1 MKKLTKALMAGA
13 ALLAVTSFVGCSF
26 VKDLSNSKY
35 EAANTVED
43 VYPDLEEKV
52 ETPITDE
59 ASLKSALSKSVSD
72 VMPSLAGFSGLNYK
86 KASTGTDAVKEVKD
100 FATAFSDAVAKVAN
114 GESKTIDFD
123 KTVDIEDIK
132 FEDLLELGVSIY
144 NDALESEGE
153 DVITLE
159 ALYAVLDDYLG
170 KGNSA
175 KVVAE
180 INDLVTLEKFLFA
193 LDLDANSEASKA
205 SQVAYSVDGTLTTAL
220 TIGDVVRIVSNI
232 VNLVSPVKIEV
243 VSPVKALTFFVDENA
258 AAKIMGDENQKLNAA
273 KKSNKFYAPV
283 LKGFKA
289 QFTASAAVAL
299 LTSDGQ
305 GGYISAEITAK
316 VSQKQAD
323 EIAALYAKYKNGEI
337 SYSDYETSKTA
348 YYDEIFSI
356 TLKSKCKKTYKIGT
370 YNYTQLKSTYGTS
383 VAGLVAMGE
392 MFDELF

>member
-13 ALLAVTSFVGCSF
+13 ALLVVTSFVWCSF

-72 VMPSLAGFSGLNYK
+72 VMPSLAGVSGLNYK
-86 KASTGTDAVKEVKD
+86 KASTGTEAVKEVNG
-100 FATAFSDAVAKVAN
+100 FATALYDAVAKFVN

-144 NDALESEGE
+144 NDALDLEGE
-153 DVITLE
+153 DAITLE
-159 ALYAVLDDYLG
+159 ALYAALDYYYLG
-170 KGNSA
+170 EGNSA
-175 KVVAE
+175 KVVSE

-220 TIGDVVRIVSNI
+220 TIGDVVKIVSNI
-232 VNLVSPVKIEV
+232 INLVSPVKIEV

-258 AAKIMGDENQKLNAA
+258 AAKIMGDENQKLIAA
-273 KKSNKFYAPV
+273 AKSNKFYAPV
-283 LKGFKA
+283 IKGFKA
-289 QFTASAAVAL
+289 KYTASAAVAL

-323 EIAALYAKYKNGEI
+323 EIEALYAKYENNEI
-337 SYSDYETSKTA
+337 SYSDYEKSLTA

-370 YNYTQLKSTYGTS
+370 YNYSSLKSAYGS
-383 VAGLVAMGE
+383 II
-392 MFDELF
+392 F

>member
-1 MKKLTKALMAGA
+1 MKKLTKALMAGVT
-13 ALLAVTSFVGCSF
+13 LLAVTSFVGCSF

-43 VYPDLEEKV
+43 VYPDLEKKV
-52 ETPITDE
+52 TTPVTDE
-59 ASLKSALSKSVSD
+59 ASLKKAINQSYSD
-72 VMPSLAGFSGLNYK
+72 VMLNFPSPSFK
-86 KASTGTDAVKEVKD
+86 KASTGPEAVKEVKD
-100 FATAFSDAVAKVAN
+100 FVTAFSDAVAKFAN

-132 FEDLLELGVSIY
+132 FDDLLELGVSVY
-144 NDALESEGE
+144 NEALELEGE

-159 ALYAVLDDYLG
+159 VLYAALDSNLG
-170 KGNSA
+170 LGEGKS
-175 KVVAE
+175 KKLVAE

-220 TIGDVVRIVSNI
+220 TIGDVVKIVSNI
-232 VNLVSPVKIEV
+232 INLVSPVKIEV

-258 AAKIMGDENQKLNAA
+258 AAKIMGDENQKLIAA
-273 KKSNKFYAPV
+273 AKSNKFYAPV
-283 LKGFKA
+283 IKGFKA
-289 QFTASAAVAL
+289 KYTASAAVAL

-323 EIAALYAKYKNGEI
+323 EIEALYAKYANGEI
-337 SYSDYETSKTA
+337 TYSGLESSLIP

-370 YNYTQLKSTYGTS
+370 YNYSSLVNAYGS
-383 VAGLVAMGE
+383 II
-392 MFDELF
+392 F

>member
-59 ASLKSALSKSVSD
+59 ASLKKAITQSVSD
-72 VMPSLAGFSGLNYK
+72 VMPSLAGVSGLNYK

-132 FEDLLELGVSIY
+132 FEDLLELGVSVYNDY
-144 NDALESEGE
+144 NDASGVDGE
-153 DVITLE
+153 DAITVE
-159 ALYAVLDDYLG
+159 DLYATLDKTLG

-220 TIGDVVRIVSNI
+220 TIGDVVKIVSNI

-283 LKGFKA
+283 IKGFKA
-289 QFTASAAVAL
+289 KYTASAAVAL

-323 EIAALYAKYKNGEI
+323 EIEALYAKYENNEI
-337 SYSDYETSKTA
+337 SYSDYEKSLTA

-370 YNYTQLKSTYGTS
+370 YNYSSLVNAYGS
-383 VAGLVAMGE
+383 VINTI
-392 MFDELF
+392 F

>member
-1 MKKLTKALMAGA
+1 MKKLTKALMAGVT
-13 ALLAVTSFVGCSF
+13 LLAVTSFVGCSF

-43 VYPDLEEKV
+43 VYPDLEKKV
-52 ETPITDE
+52 TTPVTDE
-59 ASLKSALSKSVSD
+59 ASLKKAINQSYSD
-72 VMPSLAGFSGLNYK
+72 VMLNFPSPSFK
-86 KASTGTDAVKEVKD
+86 KASTGPEAVKEVKD
-100 FATAFSDAVAKVAN
+100 FVTAFSDAVAKFAN
-114 GESKTIDFD
+114 GYSKTIDFD

-132 FEDLLELGVSIY
+132 FEDLLELGVSVY
-144 NDALESEGE
+144 NEALELEGE

-159 ALYAVLDDYLG
+159 DLYAALDSNLG
-170 KGNSA
+170 LGEGKS
-175 KVVAE
+175 KKLVAE

-220 TIGDVVRIVSNI
+220 TIGDVVKIVSNI

-243 VSPVKALTFFVDENA
+243 VSPVKALTFFVDENF
-258 AAKIMGDENQKLNAA
+258 AAKIMGDENQKLIAA
-273 KKSNKFYAPV
+273 AKSNKFYAPV
-283 LKGFKA
+283 IKGFKA
-289 QFTASAAVAL
+289 KYTASAAVAL

-323 EIAALYAKYKNGEI
+323 AIEALYAKYENNEI
-337 SYSDYETSKTA
+337 SYNDYEKSLTA

-370 YNYTQLKSTYGTS
+370 YNYSSLVNAYGSTI
-383 VAGLVAMGE
+383 
-392 MFDELF
+392 F

>member
-1 MKKLTKALMAGA
+1 MKKLTKALMAGVT
-13 ALLAVTSFVGCSF
+13 LLAVTSFVGCSF

-43 VYPDLEEKV
+43 VYPDLEKKV
-52 ETPITDE
+52 TTPVTDE
-59 ASLKSALSKSVSD
+59 ASLKKAITQSVSD
-72 VMPSLAGFSGLNYK
+72 VMKNTAGLSFK
-86 KASTGTDAVKEVKD
+86 KASTGTEAVKEVKD
-100 FATAFSDAVAKVAN
+100 FATAFSDAVTKFAN

-132 FEDLLELGVSIY
+132 FEDLLELGVSVY
-144 NDALESEGE
+144 NEALELEGE

-159 ALYAVLDDYLG
+159 ALYAALDSNLG
-170 KGNSA
+170 EGKT
-175 KVVAE
+175 KKLVAE

-193 LDLDANSEASKA
+193 LDLDANPEASKA

-220 TIGDVVRIVSNI
+220 TIGDVVKIVSNI
-232 VNLVSPVKIEV
+232 VNLVSTEKIEV

-258 AAKIMGDENQKLNAA
+258 AAKIMGDENQKLIAA
-273 KKSNKFYAPV
+273 AKSNKFYAPV
-283 LKGFKA
+283 IKGFKA
-289 QFTASAAVAL
+289 KYTASAAVAL

-323 EIAALYAKYKNGEI
+323 AIEALCAKYANNEI
-337 SYSDYETSKTA
+337 SYSDYETSLTA

-370 YNYTQLKSTYGTS
+370 YNYSSLVNAYGS
-383 VAGLVAMGE
+383 II
-392 MFDELF
+392 F

>member
-1 MKKLTKALMAGA
+1 MKKLTKALMAGVT
-13 ALLAVTSFVGCSF
+13 LLAVTSFVGCSF

-43 VYPDLEEKV
+43 VYPDLEKKV
-52 ETPITDE
+52 TTPVTDE
-59 ASLKSALSKSVSD
+59 ASLKKAINQSYSD
-72 VMPSLAGFSGLNYK
+72 VMLNFPSPSFK
-86 KASTGTDAVKEVKD
+86 KASTGPEAVKEVKD
-100 FATAFSDAVAKVAN
+100 FVTAFSDAVAKFAN
-114 GESKTIDFD
+114 GYSKTIDFD

-132 FEDLLELGVSIY
+132 FEDLLELGVSVY
-144 NDALESEGE
+144 NEALELEGE
-153 DVITLE
+153 DVITVE
-159 ALYAVLDDYLG
+159 DLYAALDSNLG
-170 KGNSA
+170 LEEGKS
-175 KVVAE
+175 KKLVAE

-220 TIGDVVRIVSNI
+220 TIGDVVKIVSNI

-243 VSPVKALTFFVDENA
+243 VSPVKALTFFVDENF
-258 AAKIMGDENQKLNAA
+258 AAKIMGDENQKLIAA
-273 KKSNKFYAPV
+273 AKSNKFYAPV
-283 LKGFKA
+283 IKGFKA
-289 QFTASAAVAL
+289 KYTASAAVAL

-323 EIAALYAKYKNGEI
+323 AIEALYAKYENNEI
-337 SYSDYETSKTA
+337 SYNDYEKSLTA

-370 YNYTQLKSTYGTS
+370 YNYSSLVNAYGSTI
-383 VAGLVAMGE
+383 
-392 MFDELF
+392 F

>member
-1 MKKLTKALMAGA
+1 MKKLTKALMAGVT
-13 ALLAVTSFVGCSF
+13 LLAVTSFVGCSF

-43 VYPDLEEKV
+43 VYPDLEKKV
-52 ETPITDE
+52 TTPVTDE
-59 ASLKSALSKSVSD
+59 ASLKKAINQSVSD
-72 VMPSLAGFSGLNYK
+72 VMKNTAGLSFK
-86 KASTGTDAVKEVKD
+86 KASTGTEAVKEVKD
-100 FATAFSDAVAKVAN
+100 FVTAFSDAVAKFAN

-132 FEDLLELGVSIY
+132 FEDLLELGVSVY
-144 NDALESEGE
+144 NEALELEGE
-153 DVITLE
+153 KVITLE
-159 ALYAVLDDYLG
+159 ALYAELDNDYFG
-170 KGNSA
+170 EGNSA
-175 KVVAE
+175 KVVSE

-193 LDLDANSEASKA
+193 LDLDVNPEASKA

-220 TIGDVVRIVSNI
+220 TIGDVVKIVSNI
-232 VNLVSPVKIEV
+232 VNLVTNGKIEV

-258 AAKIMGDENQKLNAA
+258 AAKIMGDENQKLIAA
-273 KKSNKFYAPV
+273 AKSNKFYAPV
-283 LKGFKA
+283 IKGFKA
-289 QFTASAAVAL
+289 KYTASAAVAL

-323 EIAALYAKYKNGEI
+323 EIEALYAKYENNEI
-337 SYSDYETSKTA
+337 SPSDYEKSLTA

-370 YNYTQLKSTYGTS
+370 YNYSSLVNTYGS
-383 VAGLVAMGE
+383 I
-392 MFDELF
+392 MF

>member
-1 MKKLTKALMAGA
+1 MKKLTKALMAGVT
-13 ALLAVTSFVGCSF
+13 LLAVTSFVGCSF

-43 VYPDLEEKV
+43 VYPDLEKKV
-52 ETPITDE
+52 TTPVTDE
-59 ASLKSALSKSVSD
+59 ASLKKAITQSVSD
-72 VMPSLAGFSGLNYK
+72 VMPNLASFSGLNYK
-86 KASTGTDAVKEVKD
+86 KASTGTEAVKEVNG
-100 FATAFSDAVAKVAN
+100 FATALYDAVAKFVN

-132 FEDLLELGVSIY
+132 FEDLLELGVSVY
-144 NDALESEGE
+144 NEALELEG
-153 DVITLE
+153 DKVITLE
-159 ALYAVLDDYLG
+159 DLYAALDRNLG
-170 KGNSA
+170 VGKS
-175 KVVAE
+175 KKLVAE

-220 TIGDVVRIVSNI
+220 TIGDVVKIVSNI
-232 VNLVSPVKIEV
+232 VNLVSSVKIEV
-243 VSPVKALTFFVDENA
+243 VSPVKALTFFVDENF
-258 AAKIMGDENQKLNAA
+258 AAKIMGDENQKLIAA
-273 KKSNKFYAPV
+273 AKSNKFYAPV
-283 LKGFKA
+283 IKGFKA
-289 QFTASAAVAL
+289 KYTASAAVAL

-323 EIAALYAKYKNGEI
+323 AIEALCAKYANDEI
-337 SYSDYETSKTA
+337 SDSDFEKSLTA

-370 YNYTQLKSTYGTS
+370 YNYSSLVNAYGST
-383 VAGLVAMGE
+383 
-392 MFDELF
+392 LF

>member
-1 MKKLTKALMAGA
+1 MKKLTKALMAGVT
-13 ALLAVTSFVGCSF
+13 LLAVTSFVGCSF

-43 VYPDLEEKV
+43 VYPDLEKKV
-52 ETPITDE
+52 TTPVTDE
-59 ASLKSALSKSVSD
+59 ASLKKAINQSYSD
-72 VMPSLAGFSGLNYK
+72 VMLNFPSPSLK
-86 KASTGTDAVKEVKD
+86 KASTGPEAVKEVKD
-100 FATAFSDAVAKVAN
+100 FVTAFSDAVAKFVN

-132 FEDLLELGVSIY
+132 FEDLLELGVSVY
-144 NDALESEGE
+144 NEALELEGE
-153 DVITLE
+153 KVITLE
-159 ALYAVLDDYLG
+159 DLYAALDSKLEEG
-170 KGNSA
+170 KS
-175 KVVAE
+175 KKLVAE

-220 TIGDVVRIVSNI
+220 TIGDVVKIVSNI

-243 VSPVKALTFFVDENA
+243 VSPVKALTFFVDENF
-258 AAKIMGDENQKLNAA
+258 AAKIMGDENQKLIAA
-273 KKSNKFYAPV
+273 AKSNKFYAPV
-283 LKGFKA
+283 IKGFKA
-289 QFTASAAVAL
+289 KYTASAAVAL

-323 EIAALYAKYKNGEI
+323 AIEDLFAKYANNEI
-337 SYSDYETSKTA
+337 SYSDYETRLTE

-370 YNYTQLKSTYGTS
+370 YNYSSLVKAYGS
-383 VAGLVAMGE
+383 I
-392 MFDELF
+392 MF

>member
-1 MKKLTKALMAGA
+1 MKKLTKALMAGVT
-13 ALLAVTSFVGCSF
+13 LLAVTSFVGCSF

-43 VYPDLEEKV
+43 VYPDLEKKV
-52 ETPITDE
+52 TTPVTDE
-59 ASLKSALSKSVSD
+59 ASLKKAINQSYSD
-72 VMPSLAGFSGLNYK
+72 VMLNFPSPSFK
-86 KASTGTDAVKEVKD
+86 KASTGPEAVKEVKD
-100 FATAFSDAVAKVAN
+100 FVTAFSDAVAKFAN

-144 NDALESEGE
+144 NEAYEEDAITIE
-153 DVITLE
+153 D
-159 ALYAVLDDYLG
+159 LYAALDTDYFG
-170 KGNSA
+170 EGNSA
-175 KVVAE
+175 KVVSE

-193 LDLDANSEASKA
+193 LDLDVNPEASKA

-220 TIGDVVRIVSNI
+220 TIGDVVKIVSNI
-232 VNLVSPVKIEV
+232 VNLVSPGKIEV

-258 AAKIMGDENQKLNAA
+258 AAKIMGDENQKLIAA
-273 KKSNKFYAPV
+273 AKSNKFYAPV
-283 LKGFKA
+283 IKGFKA
-289 QFTASAAVAL
+289 KYTASAAVAL

-323 EIAALYAKYKNGEI
+323 EIEALYAKYENNEI
-337 SYSDYETSKTA
+337 SYSDFEKSLTA

-370 YNYTQLKSTYGTS
+370 YNYSSLVNAYGS
-383 VAGLVAMGE
+383 II
-392 MFDELF
+392 F

>member
-1 MKKLTKALMAGA
+1 MKKLTKALMAGVT
-13 ALLAVTSFVGCSF
+13 LLAVTSFVGCSF

-43 VYPDLEEKV
+43 VYPDLEKKV
-52 ETPITDE
+52 TTPVTDE
-59 ASLKSALSKSVSD
+59 ASLKKAINQSYSD
-72 VMPSLAGFSGLNYK
+72 VMKNTAGLSFK
-86 KASTGTDAVKEVKD
+86 KASTGTEAVKEVKD
-100 FATAFSDAVAKVAN
+100 FVTAFSDAVAKFAN

-144 NDALESEGE
+144 NEAYEE
-153 DVITLE
+153 DVITVE
-159 ALYAVLDDYLG
+159 DLYAALDYYLG
-170 KGNSA
+170 EGKS
-175 KVVAE
+175 KKLVAE

-193 LDLDANSEASKA
+193 LDLDVNSEASKA
-205 SQVAYSVDGTLTTAL
+205 SQVAYGVDGTLTTAL
-220 TIGDVVRIVSNI
+220 TIGDVVKIVSNI

-243 VSPVKALTFFVDENA
+243 VSPVKALTFFVDENF
-258 AAKIMGDENQKLNAA
+258 AAKIMGDENQKLIAA
-273 KKSNKFYAPV
+273 AKSNKFYAPV
-283 LKGFKA
+283 IKGFKA
-289 QFTASAAVAL
+289 KYTASAAVAL

-323 EIAALYAKYKNGEI
+323 AIEALFAKYANNEI
-337 SYSDYETSKTA
+337 SDSDFETRLTA

-370 YNYTQLKSTYGTS
+370 YNYSSLVNTYGS
-383 VAGLVAMGE
+383 I
-392 MFDELF
+392 MF

>member
-1 MKKLTKALMAGA
+1 MAGA

-43 VYPDLEEKV
+43 VYPDLEKKV
-52 ETPITDE
+52 TTPVTDE
-59 ASLKSALSKSVSD
+59 ASLKKAINQSYSD
-72 VMPSLAGFSGLNYK
+72 VMLNFPSPSFK
-86 KASTGTDAVKEVKD
+86 KASTEPEAVKEVKD
-100 FATAFSDAVAKVAN
+100 FVTAFSDAVAKFVN

-132 FEDLLELGVSIY
+132 FEDLLELGVSVYNDY
-144 NDALESEGE
+144 NDASGVDGE
-153 DVITLE
+153 DAITVE
-159 ALYAVLDDYLG
+159 DLYAALDTDYFG
-170 KGNSA
+170 EGNSA
-175 KVVAE
+175 KVVSE

-220 TIGDVVRIVSNI
+220 TIGDVVKIVSNI
-232 VNLVSPVKIEV
+232 VNLVSSVKIEV
-243 VSPVKALTFFVDENA
+243 VSPVKALTFFVDENF
-258 AAKIMGDENQKLNAA
+258 AAKIMGDENQKLIAA
-273 KKSNKFYAPV
+273 AKSNKFYAPV
-283 LKGFKA
+283 IKGFKA
-289 QFTASAAVAL
+289 KYTASAAVAL

-323 EIAALYAKYKNGEI
+323 EIESLYAKYENNEI
-337 SYSDYETSKTA
+337 SYSDYETRLTA

-370 YNYTQLKSTYGTS
+370 YNYSSLVNAYGS
-383 VAGLVAMGE
+383 II
-392 MFDELF
+392 F

>member
-1 MKKLTKALMAGA
+1 MKKLTKALMAGV

-43 VYPDLEEKV
+43 VYPNLEEKV
-52 ETPITDE
+52 TTPVTNED
-59 ASLKSALSKSVSD
+59 SLNSALSKSVSD
-72 VMPSLAGFSGLNYK
+72 VMPSLAGVSGLNYK

-132 FEDLLELGVSIY
+132 FEDLLELGVSVY
-144 NDALESEGE
+144 NEAYEEDAITIE
-153 DVITLE
+153 D
-159 ALYAVLDDYLG
+159 LYATLDKTLG

-220 TIGDVVRIVSNI
+220 TIGDVVKIVSNI
-232 VNLVSPVKIEV
+232 INLVSPVKIEV

-283 LKGFKA
+283 IKGFKA
-289 QFTASAAVAL
+289 KYTASAAVAL

-323 EIAALYAKYKNGEI
+323 EIEALYAKYKNGEI

-348 YYDEIFSI
+348 YYDGIFSI
-356 TLKSKCKKTYKIGT
+356 TLKSKYKKTYKIGT

>member
-1 MKKLTKALMAGA
+1 MAGVT
-13 ALLAVTSFVGCSF
+13 LLAVTSFVGCSF

-43 VYPDLEEKV
+43 VYPDLEKKV
-52 ETPITDE
+52 TTPVTDE
-59 ASLKSALSKSVSD
+59 ASLKKAINQSYSD
-72 VMPSLAGFSGLNYK
+72 VMLNFPSPSFK
-86 KASTGTDAVKEVKD
+86 KASTGTEAVKEVKD
-100 FATAFSDAVAKVAN
+100 FVTAFSDAVAKFAN

-144 NDALESEGE
+144 NEAYEE
-153 DVITLE
+153 DVITVE
-159 ALYAVLDDYLG
+159 ELYAALDNCLELG
-170 KGNSA
+170 EGKS
-175 KVVAE
+175 KKLVAE

-193 LDLDANSEASKA
+193 LDLDVNSEASKA
-205 SQVAYSVDGTLTTAL
+205 SQVAYGVDGTLTTAL
-220 TIGDVVRIVSNI
+220 TIGDVVKIVSNI

-243 VSPVKALTFFVDENA
+243 VSPVKALTFFVDENF
-258 AAKIMGDENQKLNAA
+258 AAKIMGDENQKLIAA
-273 KKSNKFYAPV
+273 AKSNKFYAPV
-283 LKGFKA
+283 IKGFKA
-289 QFTASAAVAL
+289 KYTASAAVAL

-323 EIAALYAKYKNGEI
+323 AIEALFAKYANDEI
-337 SYSDYETSKTA
+337 SDSDFETRLTA

-370 YNYTQLKSTYGTS
+370 YNYSSLVKAYGS
-383 VAGLVAMGE
+383 I
-392 MFDELF
+392 MF

>member
-1 MKKLTKALMAGA
+1 MKKLTKALMAGVT
-13 ALLAVTSFVGCSF
+13 LLAVTSFVGCSF

-43 VYPDLEEKV
+43 VYPDLEKKV
-52 ETPITDE
+52 TTPVTDE
-59 ASLKSALSKSVSD
+59 ASLKNAITQSYSD
-72 VMPSLAGFSGLNYK
+72 VMKNTAGLSFK
-86 KASTGTDAVKEVKD
+86 KASTGTEAVKEVKD
-100 FATAFSDAVAKVAN
+100 FATAFSDAVAKFAN

-132 FEDLLELGVSIY
+132 FEDLLELGVSVY
-144 NDALESEGE
+144 NEALELEGE

-159 ALYAVLDDYLG
+159 VLYAALDSILG
-170 KGNSA
+170 LGEGKS
-175 KVVAE
+175 KKLVAE

-220 TIGDVVRIVSNI
+220 TIGDVVKIVSNI

-243 VSPVKALTFFVDENA
+243 VSPVKALTFFVDENF
-258 AAKIMGDENQKLNAA
+258 AAKIMGDENQKLIAA
-273 KKSNKFYAPV
+273 AKSNKFYAPV
-283 LKGFKA
+283 IKGFKA
-289 QFTASAAVAL
+289 KYTASAAVAL

-323 EIAALYAKYKNGEI
+323 EIEALYAKYENNEI
-337 SYSDYETSKTA
+337 SYSDYEKSLTA

-370 YNYTQLKSTYGTS
+370 YNYSSLVNAYGS
-383 VAGLVAMGE
+383 VINTI
-392 MFDELF
+392 F

>member
-1 MKKLTKALMAGA
+1 MKKLTKALMAGVT
-13 ALLAVTSFVGCSF
+13 LLAVTSFVGCSF

-43 VYPDLEEKV
+43 VYPDLEKKV
-52 ETPITDE
+52 TTPVTDE
-59 ASLKSALSKSVSD
+59 ASLKKAINQSYSD
-72 VMPSLAGFSGLNYK
+72 VMLNFPSPSFK
-86 KASTGTDAVKEVKD
+86 KASTGTEAVKEVKD
-100 FATAFSDAVAKVAN
+100 FVTAFSDAVAKFAK

-144 NDALESEGE
+144 NDALELGGE
-153 DVITLE
+153 DAITIE
-159 ALYAVLDDYLG
+159 DLYAALDTDYFG
-170 KGNSA
+170 EGNSA
-175 KVVAE
+175 KVVSE

-220 TIGDVVRIVSNI
+220 TIGDVVKIVSNI

-243 VSPVKALTFFVDENA
+243 VSPVKALTFFVDENF
-258 AAKIMGDENQKLNAA
+258 AAKIMGDENQKLIAA
-273 KKSNKFYAPV
+273 AKSNKFYAPV
-283 LKGFKA
+283 IKGFKA
-289 QFTASAAVAL
+289 KYTASAAVAL

-323 EIAALYAKYKNGEI
+323 AIEALYAKYANNEI
-337 SYSDYETSKTA
+337 SDSDFETRLTA

-370 YNYTQLKSTYGTS
+370 YNYSSLVNAYGSTI
-383 VAGLVAMGE
+383 
-392 MFDELF
+392 F

>member
-13 ALLAVTSFVGCSF
+13 TLLAVTSFVGCSF

-43 VYPDLEEKV
+43 VYPDLEKKV
-52 ETPITDE
+52 TTPVTDE
-59 ASLKSALSKSVSD
+59 ASLQRAISQSVSD
-72 VMPSLAGFSGLNYK
+72 VMPSFASFSGLNYK
-86 KASTGTDAVKEVKD
+86 KASTGTEAVKEVNG
-100 FATAFSDAVAKVAN
+100 FATALYDAVAKFVN

-144 NDALESEGE
+144 NDALEGEGE

-170 KGNSA
+170 EGKSA

-220 TIGDVVRIVSNI
+220 TIGDVVEIVSNI
-232 VNLVSPVKIEV
+232 VNLVTNEKIKV

-258 AAKIMGDENQKLNAA
+258 AAKIMGDENQRLIAA
-273 KKSNKFYAPV
+273 AKSNKFYAPV
-283 LKGFKA
+283 IKGFKA
-289 QFTASAAVAL
+289 KYTASAAVAL

-323 EIAALYAKYKNGEI
+323 EIAALYAKYENDEI
-337 SYSDYETSKTA
+337 SYSGLESSLIP

-370 YNYTQLKSTYGTS
+370 YNYSSFVNAYGYII
-383 VAGLVAMGE
+383 
-392 MFDELF
+392 F